1 VSGKLKAAI
10 FDFDGLIV
18 DTETP
23 LFETWAELFREHGHE
38 LELEHFTRVIG
49 SADHFDPV
57 LHLEGLV
64 GELADKESVR
74 QRVRRRYHEKVA
86 RQGLL
91 PGVSEAVG
99 QAKQL
104 SIRLGV
110 ASSSRRPWIEDNL
123 TRLGIRHAFE
133 CIACRDDPPGLRGKP
148 NPDTY
153 QAALRCLGVDAAEA
167 IAIEDSPNGIR
178 AAKAA
183 GLRCLA
189 VPNGL
194 TAHLDLSE
202 ADVTATSLGNV
213 TFADL

>member
-1 VSGKLKAAI
+1 M
-10 FDFDGLIV
+10 
-18 DTETP
+18 
-23 LFETWAELFREHGHE
+23 
-38 LELEHFTRVIG
+38 IG

-74 QRVRRRYHEKVA
+74 ERIRRRYHEKVA

-99 QAKQL
+99 QAKRL
-104 SIRLGV
+104 SLRLGV
-110 ASSSRRPWIEDNL
+110 ASSSRRPWIEEHL
-123 TRLGIRHAFE
+123 ARLGLLEAFE
-133 CIACRDDPPGLRGKP
+133 CLACRDDPPGLRGKP
-148 NPDTY
+148 HPDTY
-153 QAALRCLGVDAAEA
+153 EAALRCLDVEPVEA

-183 GLRCLA
+183 GLRCVA

-202 ADVTATSLGNV
+202 ADVTATSLADV

>member
-1 VSGKLKAAI
+1 M
-10 FDFDGLIV
+10 IV

-23 LFETWAELFREHGHE
+23 LFESWAELFREHGHQ

-74 QRVRRRYHEKVA
+74 ERIRRRYHEKVA
-86 RQGLL
+86 TQGLL

-99 QAKQL
+99 QAKRL
-104 SIRLGV
+104 SLGLGV
-110 ASSSRRPWIEDNL
+110 ASSSRRPWIEEHL
-123 TRLGIRHAFE
+123 TRLGLRDAFT
-133 CIACRDDPPGLRGKP
+133 CLACRDDPPGLRGKP
-148 NPDTY
+148 HPDTY
-153 QAALRCLGVDAAEA
+153 EAALRCLGVDADEA
-167 IAIEDSPNGIR
+167 IAIEDSPNGVR

-202 ADVTATSLGNV
+202 ADVTATSLAGV
-213 TFADL
+213 TLADL

>member
-1 VSGKLKAAI
+1 M
-10 FDFDGLIV
+10 V

-23 LFETWAELFREHGHE
+23 LFETWAELFREHGQE

-57 LHLEGLV
+57 VRLEGLV

-74 QRVRRRYHEKVA
+74 RRIRERYQAKVA
-86 RQGLL
+86 AQGLL

-99 QAKQL
+99 QAKRL
-104 SIRLGV
+104 SMRLGV
-110 ASSSRRPWIEDNL
+110 ASSSRRPWIEGHL
-123 TRLGIRHAFE
+123 TRLGLRHAFE
-133 CIACRDDPPGLRGKP
+133 CLACRDDPPGLRGKP
-148 NPDTY
+148 HPDTY
-153 QAALRCLGVDAAEA
+153 EAALRCLGVEPGEA
-167 IAIEDSPNGIR
+167 IAIEDSPNGVR

-194 TAHLDLSE
+194 TAHLDLGE
-202 ADVTATSLGNV
+202 ADLTAASLANV